1 VAKVVLIHGAW
12 HGAWCW
18 ESVVAELQ
26 QRGVGATAVELPLT
40 GYAGDVAAARSA
52 IQAAGSDAIVV
63 GHSYGGRVIT
73 QAATGLPVARLVY
86 VAAFLSD
93 PHEEDLVAPSSLLA
107 ASLLIEGPGVKVDP
121 DAAAAVFYG
130 DADAQA
136 ATAWVARLRP
146 MPLEDRSVSDA
157 EAAWRSIP
165 STYLVCTNDQA
176 LPPVSQRKMA
186 AHASEVVEWP
196 TDHSPFLTRPA
207 EFAELIIGDASD
219 GRGRGWK

>member
-1 VAKVVLIHGAW
+1 MAKVVLIHGAW

-18 ESVVAELQ
+18 DAVVAELR
-26 QRGVGATAVELPLT
+26 QRGVEATAVELPLT
-40 GYAGDVAAARSA
+40 GFAADLAAARAA

-73 QAATGLPVARLVY
+73 QAAIGLPVARLVY
-86 VAAFLSD
+86 VAAYLDD
-93 PHEEDLVAPSSLLA
+93 PREADVPTTSSLLA
-107 ASLLIEGPGVKVDP
+107 ASLLFDGLGMRVDP
-121 DAAAAVFYG
+121 QAAAAVFYG
-130 DADAQA
+130 DTDAQT

-146 MPLEDRSVSDA
+146 MPLEHPGVSDA

-176 LPPVSQRKMA
+176 LPPVSQREMA

-207 EFAELIIGDASD
+207 ELAELIVRGTPD
-219 GRGRGWK
+219 GRGRS

>member
-1 VAKVVLIHGAW
+1 MTQVVLIHGAW

-18 ESVVAELQ
+18 DGVVAELQ
-26 QRGVGATAVELPLT
+26 HRGVQATAVELPLT
-40 GYAGDVAAARSA
+40 GYAEDVAAARSA

-86 VAAFLSD
+86 VAAFLGD
-93 PHEEDLVAPSSLLA
+93 PREEDVPTHSSLLG
-107 ASLLIEGPGVKVDP
+107 ASLLIDERGVRVDP
-121 DAAAAVFYG
+121 QAAAAVFYG

-136 ATAWVARLRP
+136 ATAWVSRLRP
-146 MPLEDRSVSDA
+146 MPLEDPIVSDA

-176 LPPVSQRKMA
+176 LPPVSQRKTA
-186 AHASEVVEWP
+186 AHASEVIEWP

-207 EFAELIIGDASD
+207 ELAELIVGGTPD
-219 GRGRGWK
+219 GRGRR